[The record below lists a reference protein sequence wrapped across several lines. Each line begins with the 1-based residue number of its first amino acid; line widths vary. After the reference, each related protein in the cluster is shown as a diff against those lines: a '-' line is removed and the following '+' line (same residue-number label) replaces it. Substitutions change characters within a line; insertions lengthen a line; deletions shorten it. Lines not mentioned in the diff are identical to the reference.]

1 MVGASTFPWKVVER
15 WSPRLYLIA
24 GAVLAVYAALNGVV
38 ALTDMAIAPNVFQAG
53 YIAGFLGLLGL
64 YPGLADQR
72 PWLARAGAGAAALGV
87 IAFSVFTA
95 SNLAELIGIASG
107 NPTGWG
113 AFAIMGTIGFVV
125 GYLAVGIV
133 VIQSEVYS
141 RAVGLL
147 LLMPG
152 VIIILMFASMATGVA
167 SPGSVFVVSAGQAMT
182 HLAIGSTLKVET
194 ASGDRK
200 EAESSAIVTVEDS
213 SAA

>member
-1 MVGASTFPWKVVER
+1 MVDASTFSWKVVER

-24 GAVLAVYAALNGVV
+24 GAVLAVYATLNGVV
-38 ALTDMAIAPNVFQAG
+38 ALTDMAIEPNVFQAG

-72 PWLARAGAGAAALGV
+72 PLLARAGAGAAALGV

-95 SNLAELIGIASG
+95 SHLAELVGIASG
-107 NPTGWG
+107 NPPGWG
-113 AFAIMGTIGFVV
+113 AFAIMAAIGFVV

-133 VIQSEVYS
+133 VIQAEVYS

-147 LLMPG
+147 LLLPG

-182 HLAIGSTLKVET
+182 HLAIGSTLKGET
-194 ASGDRK
+194 ASADGK
-200 EAESSAIVTVEDS
+200 EAESSANVTVEDS